1 MAEGRYLLVV
11 SITQGQQFPA
21 RNGKEIVI
29 HGKFNDEL
37 LTSDP
42 VPHDSNPQINTGFI
56 LYIDFKLS
64 NSEKMFFLIYG
75 RISEIIV
82 F

>member
-56 LYIDFKLS
+56 LDPFKNFKLS
-64 NSEKMFFLIYG
+64 LLSRFKIKKSNKQF
-75 RISEIIV
+75 
-82 F
+82 

>member
-11 SITQGQQFPA
+11 SITHGQQFPA

-42 VPHDSNPQINTGFI
+42 VPHDSTPQINTGMI
-56 LYIDFKLS
+56 
-64 NSEKMFFLIYG
+64 
-75 RISEIIV
+75 ISDNIQRVVSIPP
-82 F
+82 FSISAH